1 MNGNPMLSK
10 DVTKVSFQE
19 NEQRASLSIEAKV
32 TKLTKRTG
40 LFKVFTC
47 LEKIIGNSI
56 STLRK
61 LNINCNLKSVI
72 SYTKN
77 IT

>member
-32 TKLTKRTG
+32 TKPTKRRG
-40 LFKVFTC
+40 LFQVFTC
-47 LEKIIGNSI
+47 LERIIRNSI
-56 STLRK
+56 YTLRK
-61 LNINCNLKSVI
+61 LNIQ
-72 SYTKN
+72 
-77 IT
+77 